1 MKGSE
6 AGAVG
11 ERTAAGAAWKRSELE
26 PSGNAPRLELPGSA
40 SEPGLPQ
47 TPQSRGDASD
57 CRNEAASMSGARL
70 PLIDTHIHLEQYAAD
85 ELQSMLEQSFSG
97 GLTGAVAVSMDLDSA
112 KRTRE
117 LARAHPGRIMP
128 AYGWHPEQELPDEAE
143 MQALLT
149 WIRERHEAGEAFAI
163 GEVGLPYYMRTEA
176 EAAGRKFDDAGHLR
190 ILREFVSLA
199 ADTGRVIILHAVYE
213 DAAKAL
219 ELLREFGVA
228 RAHFHWYKGDEAVTR
243 MLADAG
249 FYISLT
255 PDVLYEEEI
264 RPLAVSYPLER
275 LMTETDGPWP
285 FEGPFAGQATH
296 PLMMRESVGEIARL
310 RGMDER
316 EAAFALAANARRLY
330 FS

>member
-1 MKGSE
+1 MK
-6 AGAVG
+6 
-11 ERTAAGAAWKRSELE
+11 LIH
-26 PSGNAPRLELPGSA
+26 
-40 SEPGLPQ
+40 
-47 TPQSRGDASD
+47 
-57 CRNEAASMSGARL
+57 L
-70 PLIDTHIHLEQYAAD
+70 PLVDAHIHLEQYAAD
-85 ELQSMLEQSFSG
+85 ELEAMLEQSFNG
-97 GLTGAVAVSMDLDSA
+97 GVAAVVAVSMDLDSA
-112 KRTRE
+112 ERTRK
-117 LARAHPGRIMP
+117 LAGRHPGRIMP

-143 MQALLT
+143 MQALLA
-149 WIRERHEAGEAFAI
+149 WIRNRHEAGEAFAI

-176 EAAGRKFDDAGHLR
+176 QAEGKGFDESGYLR

-199 ADTGRVIILHAVYE
+199 ADTGRPIILHAVYE
-213 DAAKAL
+213 DAAKAA

-228 RAHFHWYKGDEAVTR
+228 RAHFHWYKGDEAMTR

-249 FYISLT
+249 WYVSLT

-264 RPLAVSYPLER
+264 RLLAATYPLER

-296 PLMMRESVGEIARL
+296 PLMIRESVREIARL

-316 EAAFALAANARRLY
+316 EAASMLAANARRLY